1 MILQVLKPYCVIL
14 IPIIS
19 PAPYS
24 NMEVCMKRNF
34 VPTDDSDSDDEVER
48 ALVSPYKR
56 MKLSALPQSGDYPPT
71 CVQNNKMKGKTMKVL
86 QSQGKLFVFFLN
98 MSLQTKFVCLS
109 VSLSVCHSFSNIIV
123 NSYE

>member
-1 MILQVLKPYCVIL
+1 
-14 IPIIS
+14 
-19 PAPYS
+19 
-24 NMEVCMKRNF
+24 MKRNF

-71 CVQNNKMKGKTMKVL
+71 FVQNNKMKGKTMKVL

-109 VSLSVCHSFSNIIV
+109 VSLSVCQSFSNIIV